1 MLVVREE
8 NFPQVERGMGMKD
21 QIANFIST
29 ELLKDQT
36 RKIAFNEALIS
47 SGLVD
52 SFSLVDLAL
61 FIEETFG
68 ACIDDT
74 ELTAEVFDTIEE
86 LAALI
91 SARRLS

>member
-1 MLVVREE
+1 M
-8 NFPQVERGMGMKD
+8 QD
-21 QIANFIST
+21 QIAGFISM

-68 ACIDDT
+68 ARIDDT
-74 ELTAEVFDTIEE
+74 ELTADAFDTIDE
-86 LAALI
+86 LVALI
-91 SARRLS
+91 SARRTS

>member
-1 MLVVREE
+1 
-8 NFPQVERGMGMKD
+8 MKD
-21 QIANFIST
+21 QIAAFIST
-29 ELLKDQT
+29 ELLKDPT
-36 RKIAFNEALIS
+36 RKIAYVEALIS

-68 ACIDDT
+68 ARIDDT
-74 ELTAEVFDTIEE
+74 ELTADVFDTIEE

-91 SARRLS
+91 SARRTS